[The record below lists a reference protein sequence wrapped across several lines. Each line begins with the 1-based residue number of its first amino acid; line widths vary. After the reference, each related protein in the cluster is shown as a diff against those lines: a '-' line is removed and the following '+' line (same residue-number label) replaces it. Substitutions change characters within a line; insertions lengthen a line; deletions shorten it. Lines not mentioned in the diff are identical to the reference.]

1 MRKWLTIPL
10 MAVLLA
16 SCEDGTLTQP
26 DPSLARGG
34 VAAVGPVVVMSRNLY
49 LGADIDILLTADN
62 LPEAIQTALEQVL
75 VTDFRARAA
84 FLAAEIHAV
93 QPHLVGLQEVTNYA
107 TLDEYFEGVE
117 VPEFGF
123 PLNYLEVLV
132 GELAALGDVYVPV
145 QYTQHLIL
153 PLPFA
158 YGDVAYIV
166 YSDGDAILARG
177 DVAATLTASDGGN
190 YVAQETLNIGGF
202 EFDNQRGYGMVDVTV
217 NGTPLRFANTHLEI
231 QQFRDKQEAQAREL
245 AAILAESPLPVILVG
260 DFNSAANPD
269 APAGSQTRSYHI
281 LRNAGYADM
290 WLREPHSV
298 GGVTCCQSAD
308 LTNTTPRLNQRL
320 DILFVRWGS
329 AGFGGQSRMD
339 VVGEDVSDIF
349 MHPATDLIPF
359 AYPQWP
365 SDHAGIVGWLWPA
378 PGRIAMK

>member
-1 MRKWLTIPL
+1 MRKWLTVPL
-10 MAVLLA
+10 LAVLLA
-16 SCEDGTLTQP
+16 SCEDGTVTQP
-26 DPSLARGG
+26 DPSLASGG

-49 LGADIDILLTADN
+49 LGADIDALLTTDN
-62 LPEAIQTALEQVL
+62 LPAAIQAALEQVL
-75 VTDFRARAA
+75 TTDFRARAA
-84 FLAAEIHAV
+84 ALAAEIHAV

-107 TLDEYFEGVE
+107 TLDEDYEEVD

-123 PLNYLEVLV
+123 PLNYLEVLL

-177 DVAATLTASDGGN
+177 DVAANVTLSEGDN
-190 YVAQETLNIGGF
+190 YEAQEELSVGPFT
-202 EFDNQRGYGMVDVTV
+202 FDNQRGYGMVDVMV
-217 NGTPLRFANTHLEI
+217 NGIPLRFANTHLEI
-231 QQFRDKQEAQAREL
+231 QQFRSTQEAQAHEL
-245 AAILAESPLPVILVG
+245 VDILAESPLPVILVG
-260 DFNSAANPD
+260 DFNSAANHD
-269 APAGSQTRSYHI
+269 APAGSTTESYHI

-290 WLREPHSV
+290 WLREPHSA
-298 GGVTCCQSAD
+298 GGLTCCQSAT
-308 LTNTTPRLNQRL
+308 LTNTESELDQRL

-339 VVGEDVSDIF
+339 IVGDDVSDIF
-349 MHPATDLIPF
+349 LHPPTALIPF

-365 SDHAGIVGWLWPA
+365 SDHAGIAGWLWPA
-378 PGRIAMK
+378 PGRVAMK